1 MREISERERER
12 YQRNLLVDGF
22 GEQGQ
27 SRLLE
32 SRVTVVGAGGLGSA
46 VLNYLVAAGVGHIR
60 IVESDTVSPS
70 NLQRQVLYTTAEIG
84 ALKAE
89 AAAAR
94 LSRLNPGCRLEIV
107 AGRLTAADASER
119 LHGSDVVVDCT
130 DNYAARYVIDDY
142 CASAGVPMVYGTAE
156 QAGGQVS
163 VFHAR
168 GAGGY
173 RSLYPEEPPQEEIVG
188 VLSPVVG
195 VIGSLQALETV
206 KLLSGF
212 GETLAGR
219 LLVLEGRTM
228 RGSIFEI

>member
-107 AGRLTAADASER
+107 AAADASER

-173 RSLYPEEPPQEEIVG
+173 RSLYPEEPPQKEIVG

-219 LLVLEGRTM
+219 LLVLDGQTM
-228 RGSIFEI
+228 RVSIFEI

>member
-1 MREISERERER
+1 M
-12 YQRNLLVDGF
+12 
-22 GEQGQ
+22 
-27 SRLLE
+27 
-32 SRVTVVGAGGLGSA
+32 
-46 VLNYLVAAGVGHIR
+46 
-60 IVESDTVSPS
+60 
-70 NLQRQVLYTTAEIG
+70 
-84 ALKAE
+84 
-89 AAAAR
+89 
-94 LSRLNPGCRLEIV
+94 
-107 AGRLTAADASER
+107 
-119 LHGSDVVVDCT
+119 
-130 DNYAARYVIDDY
+130 IDDY

-219 LLVLEGRTM
+219 LLVLDGRTM
-228 RGSIFEI
+228 RVSIFEI

>member
-107 AGRLTAADASER
+107 ADASER

-173 RSLYPEEPPQEEIVG
+173 RSLYPEEPPQKEIVG

-219 LLVLEGRTM
+219 LLVLDGQTM
-228 RGSIFEI
+228 RVSIFEI

>member
-70 NLQRQVLYTTAEIG
+70 NLQRQVLYTTTEIG
-84 ALKAE
+84 APKAE

-107 AGRLTAADASER
+107 AGRLTAANASER
-119 LHGSDVVVDCT
+119 LHGSEAVVDCT
-130 DNYAARYVIDDY
+130 DNYAARYAIDDY

-173 RSLYPEEPPQEEIVG
+173 RSLIRG
-188 VLSPVVG
+188 ATSGGDCRSAFARGGRDRVLAGPRDG
-195 VIGSLQALETV
+195 QALIR
-206 KLLSGF
+206 LRRDAGGALARARRADDA
-212 GETLAGR
+212 GEYL
-219 LLVLEGRTM
+219 
-228 RGSIFEI
+228 

>member
-46 VLNYLVAAGVGHIR
+46 VLNYLGHIR

-107 AGRLTAADASER
+107 AERLTAANASER
-119 LHGSDVVVDCT
+119 LHGSEAVVDCT

-173 RSLYPEEPPQEEIVG
+173 RSLYPEEPPQKEIVG

-219 LLVLEGRTM
+219 LLVLDGRTM
-228 RGSIFEI
+228 RVSIFEI

>member
-12 YQRNLLVDGF
+12 YQRNVLVD
-22 GEQGQ
+22 GQ

-84 ALKAE
+84 APKAE

-107 AGRLTAADASER
+107 AERLTAANASER
-119 LHGSDVVVDCT
+119 LHGSEAVVDCT
-130 DNYAARYVIDDY
+130 DNYAARYAIDDY

-156 QAGGQVS
+156 Q

-173 RSLYPEEPPQEEIVG
+173 RSLYPEEPPQKEIVG

-219 LLVLEGRTM
+219 LLVLDGRTM
-228 RGSIFEI
+228 RVSIFEI

>member
-107 AGRLTAADASER
+107 AER
-119 LHGSDVVVDCT
+119 LHGSEAVVDCT

-219 LLVLEGRTM
+219 LLVLDGRTM
-228 RGSIFEI
+228 RVSIFEI

>member
-12 YQRNLLVDGF
+12 YRRNLLVDGF

-84 ALKAE
+84 APKAE

-94 LSRLNPGCRLEIV
+94 LSPAESRLP
-107 AGRLTAADASER
+107 AWKS
-119 LHGSDVVVDCT
+119 
-130 DNYAARYVIDDY
+130 
-142 CASAGVPMVYGTAE
+142 
-156 QAGGQVS
+156 
-163 VFHAR
+163 
-168 GAGGY
+168 
-173 RSLYPEEPPQEEIVG
+173 
-188 VLSPVVG
+188 SP
-195 VIGSLQALETV
+195 
-206 KLLSGF
+206 SG
-212 GETLAGR
+212 
-219 LLVLEGRTM
+219 
-228 RGSIFEI
+228 

>member
-12 YQRNLLVDGF
+12 YRRNLLVDGF

-84 ALKAE
+84 APKAE

-107 AGRLTAADASER
+107 AERLTAADASER

-130 DNYAARYVIDDY
+130 DNYAARYAIDDY

-173 RSLYPEEPPQEEIVG
+173 RSLYPEEPPQKEIVG

-219 LLVLEGRTM
+219 LLVLDGRTM
-228 RGSIFEI
+228 RVSIFEI

>member
-32 SRVTVVGAGGLGSA
+32 SRVTVVG
-46 VLNYLVAAGVGHIR
+46 AGVGHIR

-107 AGRLTAADASER
+107 AERLTAANASER
-119 LHGSDVVVDCT
+119 LHGSEAVVDCT

-219 LLVLEGRTM
+219 LLVLDGRTM
-228 RGSIFEI
+228 RVSIFEI

>member
-84 ALKAE
+84 APKAE

-107 AGRLTAADASER
+107 AER
-119 LHGSDVVVDCT
+119 LHGSEAVVDCT

-173 RSLYPEEPPQEEIVG
+173 RSLYPEEPPQKEIVG

-219 LLVLEGRTM
+219 LLVLDGRTM
-228 RGSIFEI
+228 RVSIFEI

>member
-84 ALKAE
+84 
-89 AAAAR
+89 
-94 LSRLNPGCRLEIV
+94 
-107 AGRLTAADASER
+107 
-119 LHGSDVVVDCT
+119 GS
-130 DNYAARYVIDDY
+130 
-142 CASAGVPMVYGTAE
+142 
-156 QAGGQVS
+156 
-163 VFHAR
+163 
-168 GAGGY
+168 
-173 RSLYPEEPPQEEIVG
+173 
-188 VLSPVVG
+188 
-195 VIGSLQALETV
+195 
-206 KLLSGF
+206 
-212 GETLAGR
+212 
-219 LLVLEGRTM
+219 
-228 RGSIFEI
+228 

>member
-173 RSLYPEEPPQEEIVG
+173 RSLYPEEPPQQG
-188 VLSPVVG
+188 DCRSAFARGGRDRVLAGPRDG
-195 VIGSLQALETV
+195 QALIR
-206 KLLSGF
+206 LRRDAGGALARARRADDA
-212 GETLAGR
+212 GEYL
-219 LLVLEGRTM
+219 
-228 RGSIFEI
+228 

>member
-107 AGRLTAADASER
+107 AERLTAADASER
-119 LHGSDVVVDCT
+119 LHGSEAVVDCT

-156 QAGGQVS
+156 AQ
-163 VFHAR
+163 
-168 GAGGY
+168 
-173 RSLYPEEPPQEEIVG
+173 
-188 VLSPVVG
+188 
-195 VIGSLQALETV
+195 
-206 KLLSGF
+206 
-212 GETLAGR
+212 
-219 LLVLEGRTM
+219 
-228 RGSIFEI
+228 

>member
-1 MREISERERER
+1 MREISERVRER
-12 YQRNLLVDGF
+12 YRRNLLVDGF

-84 ALKAE
+84 APKAE

-94 LSRLNPGCRLEIV
+94 LSRLKPGCRLEIV
-107 AGRLTAADASER
+107 AGRLTAADASE
-119 LHGSDVVVDCT
+119 
-130 DNYAARYVIDDY
+130 RYVIDDY

-219 LLVLEGRTM
+219 LLVLDGRTM
-228 RGSIFEI
+228 RVSIFEI

>member
-142 CASAGVPMVYGTAE
+142 CASAVPYTIGTPAE
-156 QAGGQVS
+156 A
-163 VFHAR
+163 H
-168 GAGGY
+168 
-173 RSLYPEEPPQEEIVG
+173 
-188 VLSPVVG
+188 
-195 VIGSLQALETV
+195 
-206 KLLSGF
+206 
-212 GETLAGR
+212 
-219 LLVLEGRTM
+219 
-228 RGSIFEI
+228 